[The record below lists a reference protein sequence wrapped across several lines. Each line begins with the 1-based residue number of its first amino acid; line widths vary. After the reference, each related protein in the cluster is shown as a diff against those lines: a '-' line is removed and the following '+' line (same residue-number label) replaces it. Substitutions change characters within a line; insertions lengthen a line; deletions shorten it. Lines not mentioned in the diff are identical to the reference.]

1 MAKVF
6 ISYRNADS
14 VSAVRLAQDVKDAGH
29 LVWIGEWDV
38 QVGDSITEFMNDG
51 LSGSVYVVVCYSA
64 DGILSPWM
72 GREWQSALAQQLNGK
87 PVKILPVR
95 LTGGEPPAI
104 LADMK
109 YVDLVQDWSSG
120 VRALLRVI
128 V

>member
-14 VSAVRLAQDVKDAGH
+14 VSAVRLAQDIKDAGH
-29 LVWIGEWDV
+29 SVWIGDWDV
-38 QVGDSITEFMNDG
+38 QVGDSIIQFMNDG
-51 LSGSVYVVVCYSA
+51 LSGAVYVVVCYSD

-72 GREWQSALAQQLNGK
+72 GREWKSALAQQLNGK

-120 VRALLRVI
+120 VGALLRVI